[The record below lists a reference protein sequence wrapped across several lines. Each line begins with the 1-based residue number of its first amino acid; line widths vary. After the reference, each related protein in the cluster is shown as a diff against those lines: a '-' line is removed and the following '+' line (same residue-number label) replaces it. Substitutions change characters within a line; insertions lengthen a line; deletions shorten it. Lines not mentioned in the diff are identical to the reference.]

1 MIGPVSGT
9 GRAMMASL
17 QQAMSKGMPPD
28 QAIQYVKGMATQ
40 GVAPMADLYAMMNQF
55 QRLKQQQVKPPQTP
69 PTIKDQLNMADQQM
83 QAQQGGI
90 AGMQAPAPAPQPMDR
105 GLGAIDAGRMEYPQF
120 AGGGIVAFV
129 EGGETGL
136 EAEIQRIL
144 RKSPMMRTAEENDL
158 LRQAGKELSSRE
170 MSEESGIAR
179 LNKKLSEP
187 FIREAFGMPYA
198 SEADIAKGGGAAMNE
213 RILRTLG
220 AEQVVPQAP
229 AASKVTPSQSAVPM
243 GAATS
248 PFASFDQNLAV
259 AKTDPFGRVVQQEA
273 APAAPAPTAPR
284 GMGGGSAGMGSR
296 LAQMRKEV
304 EERKFE
310 EIPDTFSPQEQKRIE
325 KALSGLD
332 AEKKDAG
339 RMALAEAGFRMAA
352 AASRGGRERT
362 SFLGAAAEGAIGGMQ
377 QYRAAQK
384 ELRQTEKELSREMA
398 DLRKYQDQ
406 VARGER
412 TAKRDFEEK
421 RYQNIFQL
429 ENQAEQIR
437 QFNAELGQRLQ
448 VAGMQY
454 GEGSG
459 QNEYRRSAL
468 TISGLE
474 PMLKAAQERLNSI
487 SVIPPAGVKANTPE
501 HKAMIAAAQRE
512 VDSLKAE
519 LRAAFSGGNAGP
531 TVLASQSAV
540 PENVLAALNKYR

>member
-144 RKSPMMRTAEENDL
+144 RKSPMMRTAEENEL

-179 LNKKLSEP
+179 LNKRLSEP
-187 FIREAFGMPYA
+187 FIRESFGMPYA

-213 RILRTLG
+213 RILRSLG
-220 AEQVVPQAP
+220 ADKVVPQAP
-229 AASKVTPSQSAVPM
+229 AAPKATPSQSAVPM
-243 GAATS
+243 GITRS
-248 PFASFDQNLAV
+248 PFASFEQATAAGQIDS
-259 AKTDPFGRVVQQEA
+259 FGRPVRQE
-273 APAAPAPTAPR
+273 PAAPAPVSTAP
-284 GMGGGSAGMGSR
+284 MAAPGSAGMGSR

-304 EERKFE
+304 EGRKFE

-332 AEKKDAG
+332 AEKKDAA

>member
-1 MIGPVSGT
+1 
-9 GRAMMASL
+9 
-17 QQAMSKGMPPD
+17 
-28 QAIQYVKGMATQ
+28 
-40 GVAPMADLYAMMNQF
+40 
-55 QRLKQQQVKPPQTP
+55 
-69 PTIKDQLNMADQQM
+69 
-83 QAQQGGI
+83 
-90 AGMQAPAPAPQPMDR
+90 
-105 GLGAIDAGRMEYPQF
+105 
-120 AGGGIVAFV
+120 
-129 EGGETGL
+129 
-136 EAEIQRIL
+136 
-144 RKSPMMRTAEENDL
+144 
-158 LRQAGKELSSRE
+158 
-170 MSEESGIAR
+170 
-179 LNKKLSEP
+179 
-187 FIREAFGMPYA
+187 
-198 SEADIAKGGGAAMNE
+198 
-213 RILRTLG
+213 
-220 AEQVVPQAP
+220 
-229 AASKVTPSQSAVPM
+229 
-243 GAATS
+243 
-248 PFASFDQNLAV
+248 
-259 AKTDPFGRVVQQEA
+259 
-273 APAAPAPTAPR
+273 
-284 GMGGGSAGMGSR
+284 MGGGSAGMGSR